1 MVGDSDKTKT
11 LVRKHMLEKYGQVK
25 QIRASCPTRF
35 SIAHMIC
42 VDIQENKEA
51 LRAAVVSEEWTS
63 AASSSTNA
71 GAFK

>member
-1 MVGDSDKTKT
+1 MGDSDKIKT
-11 LVRKHMLEKYGQVK
+11 LVRKHMLEKYGQVR
-25 QIRASCPTRF
+25 QIRANCPTRF

-51 LRAAVVSEEWTS
+51 LHTAAVSEEWTS